1 MPAATAAALPPDD
14 PPGVR
19 SSDHG
24 LFVANMAGPNSDP
37 LNVTERWHR
46 RDFGHLEDTF
56 TIDDPKAYLKPWT
69 NKVVLTLQADT
80 ELLDS
85 YCDNQSIMQS
95 HYSMGPRPEEP
106 ASPPL
111 AK

>member
-1 MPAATAAALPPDD
+1 MRSVREITFRMRQEAANALLLL
-14 PPGVR
+14 
-19 SSDHG
+19 SS
-24 LFVANMAGPNSDP
+24 PN
-37 LNVTERWHR
+37 
-46 RDFGHLEDTF
+46 
-56 TIDDPKAYLKPWT
+56 
-69 NKVVLTLQADT
+69 LTLQADT

-111 AK
+111 NQR